1 MPRIKTRR
9 KNRVVKNNKNFS
21 FTLWIVSKDSN
32 LYNWPYMT
40 QQELVRRLEE
50 HFRKEE
56 QTLMEQ
62 REQVHEQQ
70 QQLSDEEWWQRVI
83 ADTVSIRPEMLQV
96 FERNKEQMIANRFK
110 TLSSELDF
118 REKIIR
124 SRVMELL
131 PFVSALRKEQ
141 DSVGEL
147 TDEQIQQ
154 ASVNMELANIKAM
167 SATMEASVDKQT
179 DPRKRMILEQ
189 LTANA
194 KEDLIDLETMS
205 DLSTAT
211 QEQVSTVGDNI
222 AGRLHQLA
230 EWMKNPNDK
239 N

>member
-1 MPRIKTRR
+1 
-9 KNRVVKNNKNFS
+9 
-21 FTLWIVSKDSN
+21 
-32 LYNWPYMT
+32 MT

>member
-1 MPRIKTRR
+1 
-9 KNRVVKNNKNFS
+9 
-21 FTLWIVSKDSN
+21 
-32 LYNWPYMT
+32 MT

-96 FERNKEQMIANRFK
+96 FERNKEQMIANRFR
-110 TLSSELDF
+110 TVSSELDF
-118 REKIIR
+118 REKTIR

-131 PFVSALRKEQ
+131 PFVSALLKEQ
-141 DSVGEL
+141 EVEGEL

-154 ASVNMELANIKAM
+154 ASVTMNLANIKAM
-167 SATMEASVDKQT
+167 TATMEASVEKQSN
-179 DPRKRMILEQ
+179 PRKRMILEQ
-189 LTANA
+189 LVGNA
-194 KEDLIDLETMS
+194 KEDLIDLESMS
-205 DLSTAT
+205 DLSTVT
-211 QEQVSTVGDNI
+211 EEQVSNVAERIVGRSD
-222 AGRLHQLA
+222 QLT
-230 EWMKNPNDK
+230 EWMRNSNDK